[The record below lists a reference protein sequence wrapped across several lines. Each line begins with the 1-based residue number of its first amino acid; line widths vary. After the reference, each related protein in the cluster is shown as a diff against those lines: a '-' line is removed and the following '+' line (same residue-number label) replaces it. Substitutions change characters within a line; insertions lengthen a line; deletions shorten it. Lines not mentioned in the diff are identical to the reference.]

1 VSDDFNTSQPGVSP
15 PSVEMPAKKPGLL
28 ASTGGKVV
36 AIFIGL
42 GAIAAIVGII
52 AMIFLFVLKPGDA
65 DKFEV
70 VEQTPQ
76 SSTTGSGDPA
86 GSTTS
91 TAPVAAAP
99 AKPADPVANKEVFT
113 FRDIFEP
120 LLKEIAAETPAT
132 GGESVTDT
140 ETPMAENVLYVTDI
154 VSEDGELKVVATLNG
169 QSYTLGEGES
179 IPGTPWKVL
188 RITSTQVTFLY
199 GDVLVY
205 LSIGQGITK

>member
-1 VSDDFNTSQPGVSP
+1 MSDDYSTSQPGVSP

-42 GAIAAIVGII
+42 GAIAALVGII

-70 VEQTPQ
+70 VDQTPQ
-76 SSTTGSGDPA
+76 SSTGSPT

-99 AKPADPVANKEVFT
+99 AKPTEPVANKEVFT

-120 LLKEIAAETPAT
+120 LLKEVPADETPGT
-132 GGESVTDT
+132 DGGSATDT
-140 ETPMAENVLYVTDI
+140 ETPMADNVLYVTDI
-154 VSEDGELKVVATLNG
+154 VSENGDLKVVCTLNG
-169 QSYTLGEGES
+169 QTYTLGEGES

>member
-1 VSDDFNTSQPGVSP
+1 MSDDYSTSQPGVSP

-42 GAIAAIVGII
+42 GVIAALVGIV
-52 AMIFLFVLKPGDA
+52 AMIFFYVLSPA
-65 DKFEV
+65 DTDPLEV
-70 VEQTPQ
+70 VSQTPQ
-76 SSTTGSGDPA
+76 SSDTGSGAPA

-99 AKPADPVANKEVFT
+99 AQPTEPVANKDVFT
-113 FRDIFEP
+113 FRDIFVP
-120 LLKEIAAETPAT
+120 LLKEMAEDAPPT
-132 GGESVTDT
+132 GDGSTTDT
-140 ETPMAENVLYVTDI
+140 ETPVVDNALYLTDI
-154 VSEDGELKVVATLNG
+154 VSEDGDLKAVCTLNG
-169 QSYTLGEGES
+169 QTYTLGEGEG